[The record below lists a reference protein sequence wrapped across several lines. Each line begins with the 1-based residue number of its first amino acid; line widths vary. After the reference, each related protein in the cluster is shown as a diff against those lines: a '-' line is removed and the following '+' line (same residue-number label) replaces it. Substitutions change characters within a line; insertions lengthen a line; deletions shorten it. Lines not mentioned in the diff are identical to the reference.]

1 MDVRSPFFQTIAL
14 VLSGVLL
21 LNPLVVTAADLAV
34 AAGSG
39 ATLTQAGNGVPVVN
53 IAKPNGNGL
62 SHNKFSELNVGQQG
76 LILNNATSAT
86 QSTQLGG
93 IILGNANLQGQAAG
107 LILNEVTGGNPSQLK
122 GYTEVAGKSAHVI
135 VANPHGIRCD
145 GCGFLNTP
153 RVTFSTGKPVVENGR
168 LDRFSVDGGEI
179 VIEGAGLNASNLDQ
193 FDLITRSAR
202 LNAELH
208 AQQLNVI
215 TGRNEVKASDLRV
228 TAKADDGSDKPAL
241 AIDSSAL
248 GGMYAGAIRLVGTE
262 AGVGVKLAGDM
273 AASGGDI
280 HIDLASG
287 QLTLARAAASRDLR
301 LEAEKIEL
309 TDTAYAGRTA
319 SVEAEGEVVN
329 RKSLAAGETVS
340 LDGAQV
346 TNQGVIEA
354 GVNPDNT
361 RNAQGDVSLSGQNV
375 RNRGTVIA
383 SRQLTVTGTQTLDN
397 QGGTLSGQGGAT
409 LNGGALDNRQGQVF
423 SGGALNVDAGSL
435 DNRNG
440 KMAAQAIDFTLANAL
455 SNDAGLIESDTTLA
469 VRAGRLTNAQGT
481 LRALGESGISRFVIG
496 GRFDNGKGLV
506 EIGNAAFSLSSE
518 GLNNLDG
525 IVRHFG
531 SQGFSLS
538 LANLGQAGGRFITG
552 SDLHLEAD
560 SWTNGSLI
568 QARTLS
574 LAIGTFTQTASGQL
588 LASQSFTGTGNTWVN
603 NGLLASD
610 GAFSLTLGGGLG
622 TLSLTGTLTNHGT
635 LGSGKALTLYVPTLV
650 NENGL
655 IFSGADMTLRVD
667 TFTNRLADVFSLG
680 AIDLAK
686 DDQGNRAARLDN
698 LSGTLESTGDF
709 SLKAA
714 VINNTRAVLV
724 IDDAG
729 KYTARITEL
738 PCSGAYGAGDCSGKR
753 NGVWEIVERDKLAVT
768 EASAASSLQA
778 GGKLSL
784 DGDELNNHSSR
795 ISAGGTIA
803 GTLKRLENQGV
814 ETGEIETRRIFL
826 SERTR
831 HIDSWQDEAERFTAR
846 YWYRSPGYN
855 PDNIGGLESALSHF
869 IGRMESE
876 QTRFRTLTP
885 LASGDQTYAG
895 IIQAGDT
902 IGLTASER
910 IDNGVIRPHFTYVA
924 GGSRGAATD
933 GSRFSTP
940 VSINAQLP
948 ADLRQQRIDPLALA
962 GLNLP
967 TRPAASHQYLI
978 ETHPALTRLKRFLN
992 SDYLLDKLGYDI
1004 DRTQKRLGDG
1014 FYEQRLIR
1022 EALVART
1029 GQRFLDGLTSDEALF
1044 RYLMDNAIASKEAL
1058 NLSLGITLTAEQVA
1072 ALTHD
1077 IVWLEERE
1085 VLGEKVLVPVLYLA
1099 QAKGRLAPTGALIQA
1114 RDVALISG
1122 GELKNSGTL
1131 RARRNLDITG
1141 QNLGN
1146 SGLMQADERLQLLAT
1161 DSIRN
1166 AQGGII
1172 AGRDVS
1178 AIALTGDILNEHSV
1192 TTHTSTERGYNHR
1205 EDFADS
1211 AARIEAANDLTLG
1224 AGRDIRNIGSAVTA
1238 GRDLRLDAGR
1248 DLLIVAA
1255 EEHDRTA
1262 LQARKRNSRVERI
1275 EQHGSDIRA
1284 GRDLSAQAGNDLAV
1298 SASKVKADG
1307 DVGLEAGGDVLIAAA
1322 ANESHVEAHRKSR
1335 HKKVDM
1341 ERSRITQQAAAIEAG
1356 DDLDVK
1362 AGNDLTVIASR
1373 LDAGGEAY
1381 LYAQHDLGLLAAEN
1395 LDHRLDE
1402 KKKKGAWGSKASR
1415 KDQITRTTQV
1425 GSEIV
1430 SGDDLTLASEGDQT
1444 YQATHLQSGAD
1455 LTLDSGSAIAFE
1467 GVKDSEQQVHEKS
1480 KSSWAWNAT
1489 KGKGNTDE
1497 TLRQSELIAQ
1507 GALIV
1512 KAAEGIRIDI
1522 KQVNQQTVSQTIDA
1536 MVKADP
1542 QLAWLKQAEARGD
1555 VDWRRVKEIHES
1567 WKYQHSGLGGGAAI
1581 IIAIIVTALTAGAA
1595 SALAG
1600 VVANAAAGT
1609 VGATA
1614 AGAIGT
1620 GVAASAQAMAV
1631 QTTLSTINNKGNPL
1645 ATFKDV
1651 HSSDNLK
1658 NYAVAGITA
1667 GLTSGVY
1674 DKVLK
1679 TNTNPITGKVTVD
1692 LNSVEG
1698 VSRFAANQT
1707 LQNVTSAAVGKA
1719 LGQDTSLDGALQS
1732 ALLNTLAATSFNAAG
1747 NLGLQNGSPQKIALH
1762 ALVGGLVAEAA
1773 GSDFATGAVAAG
1785 ANEALA
1791 GQLRQAVTQMSPEN
1805 RDALLSMS
1813 SQLIGVIAA
1822 AVTGGTPDADK
1833 LQTGAW
1839 VANNATQYNFLN
1851 HDETEDFVKSIHACG
1866 SDTNCQQNVW
1876 TGSGFDFDRISQE
1889 NLQEALDTMGPVW
1902 AKDQLTQ
1909 IDGGLHALA
1918 ELQCTTP
1925 LCENYKFT
1933 LIDRGIRAAESLTPI
1948 VEKGGIVIGAVAG
1961 MAGAGTRSG
1970 NTPVASNA
1978 NKAYEYWARVRAER
1992 TAGAKDEVKL
2002 LPKPGSTTV
2011 PTSSVG
2017 ANAQFKFDDGQIG
2030 KKLGKHVKDF
2040 GGNPGDPADRKMV
2053 FDKIQD
2059 IGKNPE
2065 KVIPGT
2071 FSGQGSGGIRGDV
2084 FFRIKGNDVVVT
2096 KPDGTFVT
2104 IMKDGI
2110 NNTSVKNALKGNP

>member
-14 VLSGVLL
+14 ILSGVLF
-21 LNPLVVTAADLAV
+21 LNPIVATAADLAV

-135 VANPHGIRCD
+135 VANPHGITCD

-153 RVTFSTGKPVVENGR
+153 RVTLSTGKPVVENGR

-179 VIEGAGLNASNLDQ
+179 AIEGAGLNASNIDQ
-193 FDLITRSAR
+193 FDLITRSAK

-208 AQQLNVI
+208 AKQLNVI
-215 TGRNEVKASDLRV
+215 TGRNEVKAGDLSV
-228 TAKADDGSDKPAL
+228 TAKADDGSAKPAL

-280 HIDLASG
+280 RIDANG
-287 QLTLARAAASRDLR
+287 RLTLAQTAASGDIALK
-301 LEAEKIEL
+301 AQDIEL
-309 TDTAYAGRTA
+309 TGKTYAGNRVDAQA
-319 SVEAEGEVVN
+319 SGEIAN
-329 RKSLAAGETVS
+329 RQSLAARNTVS
-340 LDGAQV
+340 LTGAQV
-346 TNQGVIEA
+346 TNGGVIEA

-361 RNAQGDVSLSGQNV
+361 RNAKGDASLTGQNV
-375 RNRGTVIA
+375 RNSGTVIA

-397 QGGTLSGQGGAT
+397 
-409 LNGGALDNRQGQVF
+409 
-423 SGGALNVDAGSL
+423 
-435 DNRNG
+435 
-440 KMAAQAIDFTLANAL
+440 
-455 SNDAGLIESDTTLA
+455 
-469 VRAGRLTNAQGT
+469 
-481 LRALGESGISRFVIG
+481 
-496 GRFDNGKGLV
+496 
-506 EIGNAAFSLSSE
+506 
-518 GLNNLDG
+518 
-525 IVRHFG
+525 
-531 SQGFSLS
+531 
-538 LANLGQAGGRFITG
+538 
-552 SDLHLEAD
+552 
-560 SWTNGSLI
+560 
-568 QARTLS
+568 
-574 LAIGTFTQTASGQL
+574 
-588 LASQSFTGTGNTWVN
+588 
-603 NGLLASD
+603 
-610 GAFSLTLGGGLG
+610 
-622 TLSLTGTLTNHGT
+622 HGT
-635 LGSGKALTLYVPTLV
+635 LGSGHALTLYAPTLV

-698 LSGTLESTGDF
+698 LSGTLESSGDF

-714 VINNTRAVLV
+714 VINNARAVLV
-724 IDDAG
+724 IDEAG
-729 KYTARITEL
+729 KYTARISEL

-753 NGVWEIVERDKLAVT
+753 NGVWEIVERDKLAVA

-784 DGDELNNHSSR
+784 DGDELINHSSR
-795 ISAGGTIA
+795 ISAGGSIA

-814 ETGEIETRRIFL
+814 ETGEIETRRVFI

-831 HIDSWQDEAERFTAR
+831 HIDAWQDEAERFTAR
-846 YWYRSPGYN
+846 YWHLSPGYDPN
-855 PDNIGGLESALSHF
+855 DLGGLESALSHF

-876 QTRFRTLTP
+876 QTRFRTLTS

-895 IIQAGDT
+895 IIQAGGT

-910 IDNGVIRPHFTYVA
+910 IDNGAIRPQFAYVA
-924 GGSRGAATD
+924 GGSRGAAPD

-940 VSINAQLP
+940 VSLDAQLP
-948 ADLRQQRIDPLALA
+948 ADLRQQRIDPLALP

-978 ETHPALTRLKRFLN
+978 ETHPALTHLKRFLN
-992 SDYLLDKLGYDI
+992 SDYLLDRLGYDI

-1058 NLSLGITLTAEQVA
+1058 NLSLGVTLTAEQVA

-1099 QAKGRLAPTGALIQA
+1099 QAKGRVAPNGALIQG
-1114 RDVALISG
+1114 RDVALIAGQDLS
-1122 GELKNSGTL
+1122 NQGTL
-1131 RARRNLDITG
+1131 RARRNLDATANNIA
-1141 QNLGN
+1141 N
-1146 SGLMQADERLQLLAT
+1146 SGLMETNERLSLLAT

-1178 AIALTGDILNEHSV
+1178 AIALTGDILNERSV
-1192 TTHTSTERGYNHR
+1192 TTHTSTARGYNHR

-1262 LQARKRNSRVERI
+1262 LQARQRNSRVERL

-1298 SASKVKADG
+1298 SASKIKADG
-1307 DVGLEAGGDVLIAAA
+1307 DVALEAAGNVLIAAA

-1335 HKKVDM
+1335 HKKVDT
-1341 ERSRITQQAAAIEAG
+1341 ERSQITQQGTEIEAG
-1356 DDLDVK
+1356 GELDVK
-1362 AGNDLTVIASR
+1362 AGDNLTIIASR

-1381 LYAQHDLGLLAAEN
+1381 LYAQHGLSLLAAEN

-1402 KKKKGAWGSKASR
+1402 KKKKGAWGSKESR
-1415 KDQITRTTQV
+1415 KDQTTRTTQV
-1425 GSEIV
+1425 GSEIG
-1430 SGDDLTLASEGDQT
+1430 SGDDLTLASEGNQT
-1444 YQATHLQSGAD
+1444 YQAAHLQSGND

-1507 GALIV
+1507 GELII
-1512 KAAEGIRIDI
+1512 KAAEGIRIDV

-1645 ATFKDV
+1645 ATFKEV

-1674 DKVLK
+1674 AKALK

-1698 VSRFAANQT
+1698 VSRFAANQA
-1707 LQNVTSAAVGKA
+1707 LQGTTAAAVGQA
-1719 LGQDTSLDGALQS
+1719 LGQDTSLGGALQS
-1732 ALLNTLAATSFNAAG
+1732 ALLNTLAVTSFNTAG
-1747 NLGLQNGSPQKIALH
+1747 NLGLPNGSPQKIALH

-1813 SQLIGVIAA
+1813 SQLVGVIAA
-1822 AVTGGTPDADK
+1822 AATDGNTDADN

-1839 VANNATQYNFLN
+1839 VANNATQSNFLN

-1866 SDTNCQQNVW
+1866 SDTDCQQNVW

-1918 ELQCTTP
+1918 ELQCTTS

-1933 LIDRGIRAAESLTPI
+1933 LIDRGIRAAESLTPT
-1948 VEKGGIVIGAVAG
+1948 VEKGGIVIGALAG

-1992 TAGAKDEVKL
+1992 AGGPKGFVPAERTGLNFEAKVVNKSDGYVDIEL
-2002 LPKPGSTTV
+2002 S
-2011 PTSSVG
+2011 
-2017 ANAQFKFDDGQIG
+2017 ARQKFDKTGAVVDSNLHKAIWLLVTHLMEIYELIG
-2030 KKLGKHVKDF
+2030 MARLF
-2040 GGNPGDPADRKMV
+2040 LA
-2053 FDKIQD
+2053 
-2059 IGKNPE
+2059 
-2065 KVIPGT
+2065 KV
-2071 FSGQGSGGIRGDV
+2071 
-2084 FFRIKGNDVVVT
+2084 
-2096 KPDGTFVT
+2096 
-2104 IMKDGI
+2104 
-2110 NNTSVKNALKGNP
+2110 

>member
-14 VLSGVLL
+14 VLSGVLF

-153 RVTFSTGKPVVENGR
+153 RVTFSTGKPIVENGR

-179 VIEGAGLNASNLDQ
+179 VIEGAGLNASNIDQ

-208 AQQLNVI
+208 AKQLNVI
-215 TGRNEVKASDLRV
+215 TGRNEVKASDLSV
-228 TAKADDGSDKPAL
+228 TAKTDDGSDKPAL

-287 QLTLARAAASRDLR
+287 QLTLARAGASRDLR

-361 RNAQGDVSLSGQNV
+361 RNAQGDVSLTGQNV
-375 RNRGTVIA
+375 RNSGTVIA

-397 QGGTLSGQGGAT
+397 QGGTLSGQAGAT

-423 SGGALNVDAGSL
+423 SGGTLNVDAGSL

-440 KMAAQAIDFTLANAL
+440 KMAAQAVDFTLANAL

-481 LRALGESGISRFVIG
+481 LRALGERGISRFVIG

-518 GLNNLDG
+518 SLNNLDG

-768 EASAASSLQA
+768 EASAASNLQA
-778 GGKLSL
+778 GGNLSL

-803 GTLKRLENQGV
+803 GTLKRLENHGV
-814 ETGEIETRRIFL
+814 ETGEIETRRVFL

-940 VSINAQLP
+940 VGINAQLP

-1058 NLSLGITLTAEQVA
+1058 NLSVGITLTAEQVA

-1122 GELKNSGTL
+1122 GDLHNSGTL

-1146 SGLMQADERLQLLAT
+1146 SGLMQADEHLQLLAT

-1178 AIALTGDILNEHSV
+1178 AIALTGDILNERSV
-1192 TTHTSTERGYNHR
+1192 TTHASTERGYNHR

-1455 LTLDSGSAIAFE
+1455 LTLDSGSAIVFE

-1480 KSSWAWNAT
+1480 RSSWAWNAT

-1567 WKYQHSGLGGGAAI
+1567 FKYSHSGLGAGAQLIIAIVMAAI
-1581 IIAIIVTALTAGAA
+1581 IGPMAAGLGAVGQAVTVSVATQATVSTINNRGNLGAVAKDVTSSNAMKGYVVSAATAGLVQYNPAELGMNWSSVGQVATKTVVDAGIKTAVYGGSFKDNLGDAA
-1595 SALAG
+1595 VGNA
-1600 VVANAAAGT
+1600 VAI
-1609 VGATA
+1609 
-1614 AGAIGT
+1614 AGAIGADAI
-1620 GVAASAQAMAV
+1620 GDYVP
-1631 QTTLSTINNKGNPL
+1631 K
-1645 ATFKDV
+1645 
-1651 HSSDNLK
+1651 
-1658 NYAVAGITA
+1658 
-1667 GLTSGVY
+1667 
-1674 DKVLK
+1674 
-1679 TNTNPITGKVTVD
+1679 
-1692 LNSVEG
+1692 
-1698 VSRFAANQT
+1698 
-1707 LQNVTSAAVGKA
+1707 
-1719 LGQDTSLDGALQS
+1719 
-1732 ALLNTLAATSFNAAG
+1732 
-1747 NLGLQNGSPQKIALH
+1747 GSPQKLILH
-1762 ALVGGLVAEAA
+1762 AALGGLLAEAS
-1773 GSDFATGAVAAG
+1773 GGDFRTGALAAG
-1785 ANEALA
+1785 ANEALVDYLGEKLLPQGKDPNSA
-1791 GQLRQAVTQMSPEN
+1791 EYRQGVANLM
-1805 RDALLSMS
+1805 AS
-1813 SQLIGVIAA
+1813 SQLIGVLAAVLTGGDAESAA
-1822 AVTGGTPDADK
+1822 AVTA
-1833 LQTGAW
+1833 
-1839 VANNATQYNFLN
+1839 NATQYNYLL
-1851 HDETEDFVKSIHACG
+1851 HQEVLDMLEEQKKCSTPACRDDVRARYAELDEQRNQELAAT
-1866 SDTNCQQNVW
+1866 CQQDI
-1876 TGSGFDFDRISQE
+1876 TSCETLSAQ
-1889 NLQEALDTMGPVW
+1889 LQADAP
-1902 AKDQLTQ
+1902 KIQ
-1909 IDGGLHALA
+1909 ALA
-1918 ELQCTTP
+1918 DKLRRSGDGNT
-1925 LCENYKFT
+1925 
-1933 LIDRGIRAAESLTPI
+1933 AS
-1948 VEKGGIVIGAVAG
+1948 VIGWLVPGSNQMAQDIITSSIVAQRDG
-1961 MAGAGTRSG
+1961 PAASAMATGAQIIASG
-1970 NTPVASNA
+1970 VGG
-1978 NKAYEYWARVRAER
+1978 V
-1992 TAGAKDEVKL
+1992 
-2002 LPKPGSTTV
+2002 KPGV
-2011 PTSSVG
+2011 SVG
-2017 ANAQFKFDDGQIG
+2017 AKSNSSSAILGNKTVAQFEKSLSTLPPGERVAQIKAVVASVTIANGMVKDSKLSRLNGRDVYRANDGNLYAVDTQHGRFEVINS
-2030 KKLGKHVKDF
+2030 KNGKHLGEVDF
-2040 GGNPGDPADRKMV
+2040 DFKQTKPADK
-2053 FDKIQD
+2053 
-2059 IGKNPE
+2059 
-2065 KVIPGT
+2065 
-2071 FSGQGSGGIRGDV
+2071 SGGHDL
-2084 FFRIKGNDVVVT
+2084 K
-2096 KPDGTFVT
+2096 
-2104 IMKDGI
+2104 
-2110 NNTSVKNALKGNP
+2110 VK